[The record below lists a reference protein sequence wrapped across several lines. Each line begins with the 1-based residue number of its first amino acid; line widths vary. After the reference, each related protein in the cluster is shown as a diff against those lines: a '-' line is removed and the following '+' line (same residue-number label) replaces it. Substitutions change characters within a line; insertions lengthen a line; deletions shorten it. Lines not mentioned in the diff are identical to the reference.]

1 MKKYIKTDKY
11 GELYIDRILFES
23 YFPIIFT
30 CKNDKNELFICVSCQ
45 NNSKGCKWLAGKTN
59 GLSIVRMLR
68 DEITIRELL
77 LKYSSGKISIEYD
90 NNEYTIAYGNSD
102 WNEDS
107 IFLPKEDSYMF
118 AEEDE
123 FADDISYYSALDQ
136 IIYEPENYSNVSK
149 EVKESDDSFQ
159 LSGDSLNE
167 LILTTGSLIIRSE
180 IKNSKTFKNL
190 CVDLSSVTSEYK
202 KQEEQRPV
210 FTNIFKVYSNDFNII
225 LDINENSFADAA

>member
-1 MKKYIKTDKY
+1 MS
-11 GELYIDRILFES
+11 F
-23 YFPIIFT
+23 FCAIFWI
-30 CKNDKNELFICVSCQ
+30 CSFIV
-45 NNSKGCKWLAGKTN
+45 
-59 GLSIVRMLR
+59 
-68 DEITIRELL
+68 
-77 LKYSSGKISIEYD
+77 
-90 NNEYTIAYGNSD
+90 
-102 WNEDS
+102 
-107 IFLPKEDSYMF
+107 
-118 AEEDE
+118 
-123 FADDISYYSALDQ
+123 SYYSALDQ

-180 IKNSKTFKNL
+180 IKNSNTFKNL

-225 LDINENSFADAA
+225 LDVNENSFADAA